1 MRLCRCGKIVKERCP
16 DCEPHTAKKVKRSHK
31 WKRVAERHKKNN
43 PLCVK
48 CMENGK
54 IKASEETHHI
64 VPVSVNRD
72 LEFAPDNLMALC
84 KECHKEMDRIAFG
97 GKEYK

>member
-1 MRLCRCGKIVKERCP
+1 
-16 DCEPHTAKKVKRSHK
+16 
-31 WKRVAERHKKNN
+31 
-43 PLCVK
+43 
-48 CMENGK
+48 MENGK